1 MLTKF
6 KKNISREEM
15 EQLPLFVFSGE
26 VTVVEDPVEA
36 ERIVEL
42 LQDSVCLGFDTETR
56 PAFHKGE
63 HYDVGLLQLST
74 PEHAYLFRL
83 KKCGWSQPL
92 RDLLAN
98 PRKVKVGVGIRGDLR
113 ALEQLGSFVPASFVD
128 LQEYAVRFGIEDK
141 SFSKLMG
148 IVCQVRV
155 SKRQRTSNWDAPV
168 LSEAQIRYAA
178 TDAWGA
184 LEIYTRLSNEN

>member
-1 MLTKF
+1 
-6 KKNISREEM
+6 M
-15 EQLPLFVFSGE
+15 EQLPLFVFPGE
-26 VTVVEDPVEA
+26 VTVVENSKEA
-36 ERIVEL
+36 DRVVGL
-42 LQDSVCLGFDTETR
+42 LQDCDRLGFDTETR

-83 KKCGWSQPL
+83 KKCGWGKPL
-92 RDLLAN
+92 RDLLSD
-98 PRKVKVGVGIRGDLR
+98 PKKLKIGVGIRGDLR
-113 ALEQLGSFVPASFVD
+113 GLEQLGAFVPASFVD
-128 LQEYAVRFGIEDK
+128 LQEYAARFGIEDK

-184 LEIYTRLSNEN
+184 LEMFTRLSHEN